1 MATQVQPFNLQ
12 KLMGHSDLKTTQR
25 YVHMNLADLMDTT
38 GKKAWGTK
46 QPLCRRLRSLRAH

>member
-1 MATQVQPFNLQ
+1 MATQVQPVNLQ

-38 GKKAWGTK
+38 GKKGMGD
-46 QPLCRRLRSLRAH
+46 

>member
-38 GKKAWGTK
+38 WKKGMGD
-46 QPLCRRLRSLRAH
+46 